1 MATTATES
9 KELIHDAHDAG
20 DDEPKR
26 QGAFSFYREE
36 VADLVRM
43 IARTFYYTF
52 RGKREKGAVVRQ
64 CFSIGNQS
72 MFFMAVTMGFIGAIV
87 LYQMCMQAKR
97 IIPDLTMIGGMYL
110 KLLLRELA
118 PSVGAMPLATR
129 VGAGIAAEIGSM
141 VVTEQTDAL
150 RMSGADPVDYLVVP
164 RVIAATIMCTAVLVL
179 GAVFAYFAGMAVAV
193 NSFDVNMHSFINLS
207 DVTWRDVTLGFIK
220 CIFYGAA
227 IALVSCHRGLRTFG
241 GSEGVGVATTQAVVG
256 SLFCVIILN
265 FILSA
270 IGHIVLPP

>member
-9 KELIHDAHDAG
+9 KELIHSEEEE
-20 DDEPKR
+20 EPKK
-26 QGAFSFYREE
+26 QGALRFYREE

-43 IARTFYYTF
+43 LARTFYYIF
-52 RGKREKGAVVRQ
+52 RGKREKGAVMRQ
-64 CFSIGNQS
+64 CHAIGNQS
-72 MFFMAVTMGFIGAIV
+72 MFFMAVTMGFIGAII
-87 LYQMCMQAKR
+87 LYQMCLQAKR

-164 RVIAATIMCTAVLVL
+164 RVIASTIMCTAVLVL
-179 GAVFAYFAGMAVAV
+179 GAAFAYFAGMLVAV
-193 NSFDVNMHSFINLS
+193 NSFDLNVHSFINLA
-207 DVTWRDVTLGFIK
+207 DVTWRDVTLGLIK
-220 CIFYGAA
+220 CVFYGAA

-270 IGHIVLPP
+270 FGHIVLPP